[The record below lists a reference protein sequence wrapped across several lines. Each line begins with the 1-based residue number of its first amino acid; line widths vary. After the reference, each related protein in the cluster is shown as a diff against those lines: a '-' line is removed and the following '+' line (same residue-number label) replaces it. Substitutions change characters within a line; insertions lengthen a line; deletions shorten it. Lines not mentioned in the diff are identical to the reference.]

1 MTIQY
6 QFSGD
11 ISHLMPVEVDK
22 LKVTLKKS
30 VYEWYIEGQDL
41 ILDGDIDVDDYS
53 TNADDVADDIQ
64 WLLRSQFDVDADGK
78 TYEPCDYHTESAF
91 AEQMHEFCRDLF

>member
-1 MTIQY
+1 MKSITVNLDNLYAIN
-6 QFSGD
+6 D
-11 ISHLMPVEVDK
+11 ELDK

-78 TYEPCDYHTESAF
+78 TYEASDYQPESAF